1 MGCRSSGV
9 PIGVPMI
16 GVPSASRL
24 ERRRPPPLTIAR
36 PRGEPLPTI
45 RRVRVYEM
53 DEDEDETDAS
63 SEVADEV
70 VGSPSKSAPEASTSP
85 RRDPPPPPPK
95 PTHAP
100 GSVEEALATIEAEDA
115 ERVARKGRSKGKG
128 KAKGKAKGK
137 SVRWADRADGA
148 DGRTER
154 TERLRRDR
162 DRRWFARRRRR
173 VSRRRCG
180 RCSGTTCERSIGARW
195 VARRTGRVKM
205 KGCNNSSRASEVD
218 ERRND
223 SFFAARTISRRLD
236 TCRARLIG
244 KRWMSVGR
252 LDGVGMRTCV
262 MVRGIRSRAR
272 RRNPRP

>member
-1 MGCRSSGV
+1 MRQTHRPRWRTRLWARPRSRH
-9 PIGVPMI
+9 PK
-16 GVPSASRL
+16 
-24 ERRRPPPLTIAR
+24 RRRPLGGILRRLLRNRRTRRGAWKRRWRRSR
-36 PRGEPLPTI
+36 PRTPNASLE
-45 RRVRVYEM
+45 RDVRKEK
-53 DEDEDETDAS
+53 
-63 SEVADEV
+63 
-70 VGSPSKSAPEASTSP
+70 G
-85 RRDPPPPPPK
+85 R
-95 PTHAP
+95 
-100 GSVEEALATIEAEDA
+100 
-115 ERVARKGRSKGKG
+115 RKGRRKGSRCG
-128 KAKGKAKGK
+128 G
-137 SVRWADRADGA
+137 RTERTERT
-148 DGRTER
+148 GRTER

-180 RCSGTTCERSIGARW
+180 RCSGTTCERSVGARW